1 MRRLPGER
9 ARWLAQNIV
18 PHERSIRSWLGRR
31 THGLDIDDIIQEMYA
46 RLAGLESVE
55 DIRNPRQYAA
65 QTAVSITLNMT
76 RHARVIQM
84 IPVGD
89 FEELGLTSPEPSAER
104 AITAREDLRELRA
117 SLQTLPSACRK
128 AFLMRRLEGLS
139 HKQIA
144 QRLGISTR
152 TVEKYMA
159 RSVRFLIETY
169 GRGGKEAPE
178 VSMDSDQRPDG
189 TGKVKLGP

>member
-1 MRRLPGER
+1 MRLPGER

-18 PHERSIRSWLGRR
+18 PHERSIRSWLARR
-31 THGLDIDDIIQEMYA
+31 THGLDIDDVIQEMYA
-46 RLAGLESVE
+46 RLAALDTVE

-65 QTAVSITLNMT
+65 QAAVSIALNMS
-76 RHARVIQM
+76 RHARVVPM
-84 IPVGD
+84 IAVGD

-117 SLQTLPSACRK
+117 SLQALPAPCRK
-128 AFLMRRLEGLS
+128 AFLMRRVEGLS
-139 HKQIA
+139 HKEIA
-144 QRLGISTR
+144 ERLGISTK

-178 VSMDSDQRPDG
+178 VSMDSDQGPDG

>member
-18 PHERSIRSWLGRR
+18 PHERSIRSWLVRR

-46 RLAGLESVE
+46 RLAALDSVE

-139 HKQIA
+139 HKEIA
-144 QRLGISTR
+144 ERLGISTK

-178 VSMDSDQRPDG
+178 VSMDSDQRPEG
-189 TGKVKLGP
+189 TGKVKQGP